1 MVHRPTTLQLFAAAC
16 PHALDLWEARAP
28 YDRDVFAAGTAA
40 HAVLEVVGLAQKK
53 LGLVLSEAQAR
64 TLGERA
70 VHQLVAEGRAWG
82 GEHEPPLPPE
92 AAEEGLALALG
103 WLGAHD
109 LPTTGAVELGL
120 AFDRAWRLV
129 PYDDEA
135 ARFRTILDRAD
146 LARVEGDEEV
156 GEVEALIITDFKTSW
171 ADRANRLEHAQQKAQ
186 AVAAFRSGL
195 LDQHGGETI
204 AIRIS
209 NLRALES
216 WTFVIPPWE
225 LDETIRRWQSE
236 VDRRMDAADVVG
248 AQGRPARPGLGCGR
262 CPYPLSCEA
271 ARELA
276 EAQELPADPMAL
288 ARTFAVMQARADA
301 VEAKLRAATQDGALD
316 LGDGYLGVKPTTKR
330 TPKPEATAQLV
341 ETWAAAGNDPTT
353 LLAALGG
360 PTIGQLDRFVRSIAR
375 TNKPR
380 REALLAALTTKTLA
394 PRWGLH
400 TGPKPGALGAE
411 EE

>member
-1 MVHRPTTLQLFAAAC
+1 MIHRPTTLQLFSQAC

-53 LGLVLSEAQAR
+53 VGAVLSEAQAR
-64 TLGERA
+64 AIGERA

-82 GEHEPPLPPE
+82 GESEPPLPAE

-103 WLGAHD
+103 WLAAHD

-120 AFDRAWRLV
+120 AFTRDWRLV

-146 LARVEGDEEV
+146 IETVEGDEEV
-156 GEVEALIITDFKTSW
+156 GLVEALVITDFKTSW

-216 WTFVIPPWE
+216 WTLVIPPWE
-225 LDETIRRWQSE
+225 LDETIARWQSE
-236 VDRRMDAADVVG
+236 VERRMDAADVVG
-248 AQGRPARPGLGCGR
+248 PQGRPARPGLGCGQ
-262 CPYPLSCEA
+262 CPYPLSCSA

-276 EAQELPADPMAL
+276 EAQELPADPVAL
-288 ARTFAVMQARADA
+288 AHTFAVMQARADA
-301 VEAKLRAATQDGALD
+301 VEVKLRAATQDGALD

-330 TPKPEATAQLV
+330 TPKPGAAAQLV
-341 ETWAAAGNDPTT
+341 AIWAAAGNDPAT
-353 LLAALGG
+353 LLDALGG
-360 PTIGQLDRFVRSIAR
+360 ATVGQLDRFVRSIAR
-375 TNKPR
+375 TNKPK
-380 REALLAALTTKTLA
+380 REQLMAALTTKTLA

-400 TGPKPGALGAE
+400 TGPKPSAHSAE